1 MPPRTFTA
9 VIRNSTLN
17 DPQIAITDD
26 SGYVLLWLDVP
37 GRSCTLED
45 LTRRLLA
52 SEFVIAGEWRTI
64 FGNGDMSLTVE
75 VRSYRE
81 LS

>member
-1 MPPRTFTA
+1 MTNTFTA
-9 VIRNSTLN
+9 VISNSTLN
-17 DPQIAITDD
+17 GPEIAITDD

-52 SEFVIAGEWRTI
+52 SEFAIAGEWRTI
-64 FGNGDMSLTVE
+64 FGINDMSLTVE
-75 VRSYRE
+75 VRSDRE
-81 LS
+81 L